1 MLGKRIIS
9 AGIGIIILIAILTAN
24 SIFVNIGVAAISI
37 IALYELLNAAESKR
51 NMSLNMVAYMSALV
65 FAFSNFIDPSFI
77 PFFIYAYVIVMF
89 LFILIF
95 HRTVQFSD
103 IAINSFAIIYICFT
117 FMYVVLVR
125 YLPHGNIYVWMIF
138 LGAFTTDTF
147 AFFAGTLLG
156 KHKLWPEI
164 SPKKTV
170 EGAIG
175 GVIGCGL
182 SFLLFG
188 YIMHFFL
195 HYNVNYTNLFI
206 IGVVCSVVSQIGD
219 LSASVIKRQ
228 YGIKDFGKIMPGHGG
243 VMDRFDSILFAA
255 PAVYY
260 LLKALVIIL

>member
-37 IALYELLNAAESKR
+37 IALHELLNVTESKHKI
-51 NMSLNMVAYMSALV
+51 SLNMVAYLSALV
-65 FAFSNFIDPSFI
+65 FAFINFLDGRWV
-77 PFFIYAYVIVMF
+77 PFLIYAYVIVMF
-89 LFILIF
+89 LFILIYNKN
-95 HRTVQFSD
+95 VQFSD
-103 IAINSFAIIYICFT
+103 IAVNSFAIIYICFT
-117 FMYVVLVR
+117 FMHVVLVR
-125 YLPHGNIYVWMIF
+125 YLPHGNIYIWTIF
-138 LGAFTTDTF
+138 LGAWTTDTF

-175 GVIGCGL
+175 GIIGCGL

-188 YIMHFFL
+188 YIIHSFL

-206 IGVVCSVVSQIGD
+206 MGVVCAIVSEIGD
-219 LSASVIKRQ
+219 LAASVIKRQ

-243 VMDRFDSILFAA
+243 AMDRFDSILFAA

-260 LLKALVIIL
+260 LLSVLVIIL